1 MARTQ
6 MDEKARTEATRWLIL
21 LQEQPD
27 DHALDAAFHAWLAAG
42 PGNAAA
48 WAETRALG
56 DLIAWSPP
64 RHRHH
69 WMRKPRR
76 GPRTMIAAA
85 AALAIAAA
93 IVIALIPNLLLRV
106 TADHATGTAQVRAVA
121 LPDGSVAQLAP
132 DSAIDVDYTGGSREI
147 RLLAGA
153 VFFEVERDAARP
165 FTVFADGVE
174 TTVLG
179 TAFDVRLSDD
189 GASVAVQRGAVRVE
203 RGGHSE
209 QLGPGDWI
217 RAATSGMARGTAPP
231 DEAGAWVRGELVA
244 RDQPVAEVVD
254 ELRDY
259 FRGAILVTDGVLA
272 AERVTG
278 LYDLG
283 DPAQT
288 LRAIAMTHGATVRQ
302 ISPWL
307 LILSKD

>member
-1 MARTQ
+1 
-6 MDEKARTEATRWLIL
+6 MDDKARTEATRWLIL

-27 DHALDAAFHAWLAAG
+27 DRALDAAFRAWLAAS
-42 PGNAAA
+42 PDNPAA

-56 DLIAWSPP
+56 DLIAHSPP
-64 RHRHH
+64 RHRDQ
-69 WMRKPRR
+69 WMQRPGRRPRA
-76 GPRTMIAAA
+76 MIAAA
-85 AALAIAAA
+85 TALAIAAA
-93 IVIALIPNLLLRV
+93 IVIALMPNLLLRV
-106 TADHATGTAQVRAVA
+106 TADYATGTAQLRAVA

-132 DSAIDVDYTGGSREI
+132 DSAIDVHYTDGGRDI

-153 VFFEVERDAARP
+153 AFFEVERDAARP
-165 FTVFADGVE
+165 FTVFADDVE

-179 TAFDVRLSDD
+179 TAFDVRLADD
-189 GASVAVQRGAVRVE
+189 GATVAVQRGAVRVE
-203 RGGHSE
+203 RAGLSG

-217 RAATSGMARGTAPP
+217 RATASTMARGKAPP

-254 ELRDY
+254 ELRAY
-259 FRGAILVTDGVLA
+259 FHGMILVTDDALA
-272 AERVTG
+272 AQRVTG

-288 LRAIAMTHGATVRQ
+288 LRAIAMTHGASVRQ

-307 LILSKD
+307 LVLSKN